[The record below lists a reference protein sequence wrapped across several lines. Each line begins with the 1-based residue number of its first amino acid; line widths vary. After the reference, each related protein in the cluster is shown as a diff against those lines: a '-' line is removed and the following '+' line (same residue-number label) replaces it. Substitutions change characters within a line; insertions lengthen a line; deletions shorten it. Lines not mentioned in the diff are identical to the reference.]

1 MGLPYMCYC
10 LASTSTYPTAALWN
24 RQSGVRLGS
33 ILQLMEAGQKDQT
46 VDEMTSPEF
55 VYTASSSVFPFESLE
70 TLVTFDLLYL
80 LLFF

>member
-10 LASTSTYPTAALWN
+10 LASTFPKAALWN

-46 VDEMTSPEF
+46 VDEMTSPAF
-55 VYTASSSVFPFESLE
+55 VNTASSSVFPFDCLE
-70 TLVTFDLLYL
+70 TLLTFDLLYL